1 MAKRATKAGGK
12 KGAPGKKGAG
22 AKKPAAKKPAAGKK
36 AAAKK
41 PAASKKAAVKKAAP
55 AKKKA
60 AVKKAAPAAKKSAP
74 ARKKAAL
81 KGVAK
86 KAAPVLKSVAKKAA
100 PILKKVPRKAK
111 AVKAKAAVAL
121 KPLPAYE
128 LATSEDF
135 EIIDE
140 QPEEKKPG
148 RAKRAA
154 TGVLNAALKVALAP
168 VKAVAAAVSGGSRDN
183 AAELVTRLE
192 EAYGV
197 SMPERYRRFLS
208 EGEHERYRR
217 IELSGYIRGPYDLDF
232 TDRLLTDVT
241 ELGENAGI
249 HDMGDVPWNDDYA
262 GYVPLAS
269 MSHPDLDEPKLFLV
283 HDVARPAHRVFL
295 FDYDGWRLY
304 PLADSFDAFL
314 ANLPKATN
322 DISTAFRPGPM
333 T

>member
-1 MAKRATKAGGK
+1 MAKRAMKAGGK

-22 AKKPAAKKPAAGKK
+22 AKKPAAKKAAAKKK
-36 AAAKK
+36 APSAKKAAKK
-41 PAASKKAAVKKAAP
+41 PAAPKKAAAGKKKAAP
-55 AKKKA
+55 ARK
-60 AVKKAAPAAKKSAP
+60 AP
-74 ARKKAAL
+74 ARKKAGL
-81 KGVAK
+81 RGVAK
-86 KAAPVLKSVAKKAA
+86 KAAPVLKGVAKKAA
-100 PILKKVPRKAK
+100 PILKKAPSKAK
-111 AVKAKAAVAL
+111 AVKAKAVKAL
-121 KPLPAYE
+121 KPVPAHDPT
-128 LATSEDF
+128 ATQEDF
-135 EIIDE
+135 EIIEE

-168 VKAVAAAVSGGSRDN
+168 VKAVAAAVSGGSKDN